1 MTPTKT
7 SANSADLPAYRDPSL
22 SLQERVTDLMIRM
35 TLEEKIAQLY
45 CVGRAVEMEGILF
58 HPDGSLDREKMAALF
73 CNGICQLGR
82 PSQKRSPRA
91 AAELTNA
98 IQQYLVD
105 ETRLGIPALFNE
117 EGLHGLMGLGA
128 TSFPQAIALASTWD
142 TALVEQVFT
151 AVARETRTRGGN
163 YIYTPVLDLARDPR
177 WGRVEETFG
186 EDPYLVTR
194 LGVAAIFGLQ
204 GRQRPIDAEHVIAVA
219 KHFAVHGQ
227 PEGGANAAPG
237 NISERVIREQFL
249 PPFEAAVK
257 EAHVEAVMASYN
269 EIDGIPAHINPW
281 LLDQVLRQEWGYPGF
296 VTSDG
301 FAVPQLLSIHHV
313 ADQPGEAARMALLAG
328 VDCEVPQGVCYP
340 SLLQQY
346 IAGKVSEA
354 AIDRAVRRILRAKF
368 LLGLFDQL
376 PYVDPDEAERVANCA
391 EHRQLALQAARQS
404 IILLKNEGSLLPLD
418 RGTLRSIAVIGP
430 TAFDLHLGGYS
441 EDPGC
446 GVTLLEGIR
455 QAAGEQITVSYAEGC
470 RISTATNDWR
480 GWAENE
486 VQLPDPG
493 EDDERIAE
501 ALRLASEVDLVVL
514 TLGENE
520 STCREA
526 WWFNHLGDRDELN
539 LLGRQ
544 EELARK
550 VLATGKPVVVVLTNG
565 RPLTVHYLAENA
577 PAILECW
584 YLGQE
589 GGTALGEVLF
599 GEINPSGK
607 LPVTFPRS
615 VGQLPVYYYQKPS
628 ARRGYLF
635 ASRDP
640 LYPFGYGLS
649 YTQFAYG
656 DLRLSPAKIA
666 LGETTRVQIEVTNT
680 GSRSGDEIVQLYIR
694 DQVSS
699 ITRPVK
705 ELKDFRRVSLMPGE
719 TQVVAFELTPEK
731 MASLDQNMQWRVE
744 PGLFDVMVGGSS
756 VETLN
761 AVLEVEGDLHS
772 GAGIGIIGDINPRSG
787 E

>member
-1 MTPTKT
+1 
-7 SANSADLPAYRDPSL
+7 
-22 SLQERVTDLMIRM
+22 VTDLIIRM

-45 CVGRAVEMEGILF
+45 CVGRAAEMTGILF
-58 HPDGSLDREKMAALF
+58 QPDGSLDREKMATLF
-73 CNGICQLGR
+73 RHGICQLGR
-82 PSQKRSPRA
+82 PSQKRPPRL

-98 IQQYLVD
+98 IQQYLAE

-117 EGLHGLMGLGA
+117 EGLHGLMGMGA

-142 TALVEQVFT
+142 TLLAEQIFT
-151 AVARETRTRGGN
+151 VVARETRARGSN
-163 YIYTPVLDLARDPR
+163 YVYTPVLDLARDPR

-194 LGVAAIFGLQ
+194 MGVAAIHGLQ
-204 GRQRPIDAEHVIAVA
+204 GRQRPIDAQHVIAVA

-269 EIDGIPAHINPW
+269 EIDGVPSHINPW

-301 FAVPQLLSIHHV
+301 FAISQLLTVHHV
-313 ADQPGEAARMALLAG
+313 ADQPGDAARMALLAG
-328 VDCEVPQGVCYP
+328 VDCEVPQGLCYP
-340 SLLQQY
+340 SLLQQCLT
-346 IAGKVSEA
+346 GKVPEA

-368 LLGLFDQL
+368 LLGLFDQT
-376 PYVDPDEAERVANCA
+376 PYVDPDEAEWIANCP
-391 EHRQLALQAARQS
+391 EHRQLALQAARES
-404 IILLKNEGSLLPLD
+404 IVLLKNESGFLPLD
-418 RGTLRSIAVIGP
+418 RLALRSIAVIGP
-430 TAFDLHLGGYS
+430 TAAGLHLGGYA

-446 GVTLLEGIR
+446 GVTFLEGIR
-455 QAAGEQITVSYAEGC
+455 RAAGEQITVSYAEGC

-480 GWAENE
+480 GWAEDA
-486 VQLPDPG
+486 VLLPDSA
-493 EDDERIAE
+493 EDDQRIAE
-501 ALRLASEVDLVVL
+501 ALRLAGEVDLVVL
-514 TLGENE
+514 AVGENE

-526 WWFNHLGDRDELN
+526 WWFNHLGDRDALD

-550 VLATGKPVVVVLTNG
+550 VLETGKPVVVVLTNG
-565 RPLTVHYLAENA
+565 RPLTIHYLAQHA

-599 GEINPSGK
+599 GEVNPSGK

-615 VGQLPVYYYQKPS
+615 IGQLPVYYYQKPS
-628 ARRGYLF
+628 AQRGYLF
-635 ASRDP
+635 SSTDP

-649 YTQFAYG
+649 YTQFSYSN
-656 DLRLSPAKIA
+656 LRLLPEKIGI
-666 LGETTRVQIEVTNT
+666 GETAYAQIQVSNT
-680 GSRSGDEIVQLYIR
+680 GGRAGDEIVQLYIR

-705 ELKDFRRVSLMPGE
+705 ELKDFRRISLSAGE
-719 TQVVAFELTPEK
+719 TQVIEFMLTPEK
-731 MASLDQNMQWRVE
+731 LASLDHNMQWRVE

-756 VETLN
+756 VDTLN
-761 AVLEVEGDLHS
+761 AVLEVA
-772 GAGIGIIGDINPRSG
+772 GARQAA
-787 E
+787 

>member
-1 MTPTKT
+1 MTPIPTAAGST
-7 SANSADLPAYRDPSL
+7 DLPAYRDPSL
-22 SLQERVTDLMIRM
+22 SMQERVTDLIIRM
-35 TLEEKIAQLY
+35 TLEEKVAQLY

-58 HPDGSLDREKMAALF
+58 HPDGSLDRKKMADLF
-73 CNGICQLGR
+73 RHGLCQLGR
-82 PSQKRSPRA
+82 PSQKRPPRR

-98 IQQYLVD
+98 IQQYLVE

-117 EGLHGLMGLGA
+117 EGLHGLMGVGA

-142 TALVEQVFT
+142 TALIEQIFK
-151 AVARETRTRGGN
+151 AVARETRARGSN

-194 LGVAAIFGLQ
+194 MGVAAIHGLQ

-227 PEGGANAAPG
+227 PEGGVNAAPG
-237 NISERVIREQFL
+237 NLSERLIREQFL

-269 EIDGIPAHINPW
+269 EIDGIPSHINPW

-301 FAVPQLLSIHHV
+301 FAVSQLLTIHHV
-313 ADQPGEAARMALLAG
+313 ADQPGDAARMALLAG
-328 VDCEVPQGVCYP
+328 VDCEVPQGLCYP
-340 SLLQQY
+340 SLLPQCA
-346 IAGKVSEA
+346 AGTIPEA

-368 LLGLFDQL
+368 LLGLFDQT
-376 PYVDPDEAERVANCA
+376 PYADPDEAERIANCA
-391 EHRQLALQAARQS
+391 EHRQLALQAARRS
-404 IILLKNEGSLLPLD
+404 IVLLKNEAGLLPLD
-418 RGTLRSIAVIGP
+418 RGALRSIAVIGP
-430 TAFDLHLGGYS
+430 TAAGLHLGGYA
-441 EDPGC
+441 EDPGR

-470 RISTATNDWR
+470 RISMASNDWR
-480 GWAENE
+480 GWTEDE
-486 VQLPDPG
+486 VRLPDPAD
-493 EDDERIAE
+493 DDERIAE

-514 TLGENE
+514 TVGENE

-526 WWFNHLGDRDELN
+526 WWFNHLGDRDDLD

-550 VLATGKPVVVVLTNG
+550 VLETGVPVVVVLTNG
-565 RPLTVHYLAENA
+565 RPLTINYLAQNA

-599 GEINPSGK
+599 GEVNPSGK

-635 ASRDP
+635 SNNDP
-640 LYPFGYGLS
+640 LFAFGFGLS
-649 YTQFAYG
+649 YTRFSYSNLHLLPEQ
-656 DLRLSPAKIA
+656 IA
-666 LGETTRVQIEVTNT
+666 LGETARVQVEVTNT
-680 GSRSGDEIVQLYIR
+680 GGRAGDEIIQLYIR

-699 ITRPVK
+699 ITRPVQ
-705 ELKDFRRVSLMPGE
+705 ELKDFRRVSLLSGE
-719 TQVVAFELTPEK
+719 TQVVEFELTPEK
-731 MASLDQNMQWRVE
+731 LASLDHNMQWRVE

-756 VETLN
+756 VDALN
-761 AVLEVEGDLHS
+761 AVLVVQ
-772 GAGIGIIGDINPRSG
+772 
-787 E
+787 

>member
-1 MTPTKT
+1 MNPIMPAADST
-7 SANSADLPAYRDPSL
+7 DLPAYRDPNL
-22 SLQERVTDLMIRM
+22 SLQERVTDLIIRM

-45 CVGRAVEMEGILF
+45 CVGRAAEMTGILF
-58 HPDGSLDREKMAALF
+58 QPDGSLDREKMATLF
-73 CNGICQLGR
+73 RHGICQLGR
-82 PSQKRSPRA
+82 PSQKRPPRL

-98 IQQYLVD
+98 IQQYLAE

-117 EGLHGLMGLGA
+117 EGLHGLMGMGA

-142 TALVEQVFT
+142 TLLAEQIFT
-151 AVARETRTRGGN
+151 VVARETRARGSN
-163 YIYTPVLDLARDPR
+163 YVYTPVLDLARDPR

-194 LGVAAIFGLQ
+194 MGVAAIHGLQ
-204 GRQRPIDAEHVIAVA
+204 GRQRPIDAQHVIAVA

-269 EIDGIPAHINPW
+269 EIDGVPSHINPW

-301 FAVPQLLSIHHV
+301 FAISQLLTVHHV
-313 ADQPGEAARMALLAG
+313 ADQPGDAARMALLAG
-328 VDCEVPQGVCYP
+328 VDCEVPQGLCYP
-340 SLLQQY
+340 SLLQQCLT
-346 IAGKVSEA
+346 GKVPEA

-368 LLGLFDQL
+368 LLGLFDQT
-376 PYVDPDEAERVANCA
+376 PYVDPDEAEWIANCP
-391 EHRQLALQAARQS
+391 EHRQLALQAARES
-404 IILLKNEGSLLPLD
+404 IVLLKNESGFLPLD
-418 RGTLRSIAVIGP
+418 RMALRYIAVIGP
-430 TAFDLHLGGYS
+430 TAAGLHLGGYA

-446 GVTLLEGIR
+446 GVTFLEGIR
-455 QAAGEQITVSYAEGC
+455 RAAGEQITVSYAEGC

-480 GWAENE
+480 GWAEDA
-486 VQLPDPG
+486 VLLPDSA
-493 EDDERIAE
+493 EDDQRIAE
-501 ALRLASEVDLVVL
+501 ALRLAGEVDLVVL
-514 TLGENE
+514 AVGENE

-526 WWFNHLGDRDELN
+526 WWFNHLGDRDALD

-550 VLATGKPVVVVLTNG
+550 VLETGKPVVVVLTNG
-565 RPLTVHYLAENA
+565 RPLTIHYLAQHA

-599 GEINPSGK
+599 GEVNPSGK

-615 VGQLPVYYYQKPS
+615 IGQLPVYYYQKPS
-628 ARRGYLF
+628 AQRGYLF
-635 ASRDP
+635 SSTDP

-649 YTQFAYG
+649 YTQFSYSN
-656 DLRLSPAKIA
+656 LRLLPEKIGI
-666 LGETTRVQIEVTNT
+666 GETAYAQIQVSNT
-680 GSRSGDEIVQLYIR
+680 GGRAGDEIVQLYIR

-705 ELKDFRRVSLMPGE
+705 ELKDFRRISLSAGE
-719 TQVVAFELTPEK
+719 TQVIEFMLTPEK
-731 MASLDQNMQWRVE
+731 LASLDHNMQWRVE

-756 VETLN
+756 VDTLN
-761 AVLEVEGDLHS
+761 AVLEVA
-772 GAGIGIIGDINPRSG
+772 GARQAA
-787 E
+787 